1 LIRSK
6 NEESIEERIKKF
18 KSQQLFEFLPDS
30 NLLTKIKAIEGDIG
44 LENLGINEADLQD
57 IINNVSII
65 YHSAATIRF
74 YEPLE

>member
-1 LIRSK
+1 MIRSK

>member
-1 LIRSK
+1 MIRSK

-18 KSQQLFEFLPDS
+18 KSQQLFEFLPD
-30 NLLTKIKAIEGDIG
+30 NKLLTKIKAIEGDIG
-44 LENLGINEADLQD
+44 LENLGINEDDLQD

-74 YEPLE
+74 YGPLE

>member
-30 NLLTKIKAIEGDIG
+30 NLLNKIKAIEGDIG

>member
-18 KSQQLFEFLPDS
+18 KSQQLFEFLPD
-30 NLLTKIKAIEGDIG
+30 NKLLTKIKAVEGDIG
-44 LENLGINEADLQD
+44 LENLGINEDDLQD